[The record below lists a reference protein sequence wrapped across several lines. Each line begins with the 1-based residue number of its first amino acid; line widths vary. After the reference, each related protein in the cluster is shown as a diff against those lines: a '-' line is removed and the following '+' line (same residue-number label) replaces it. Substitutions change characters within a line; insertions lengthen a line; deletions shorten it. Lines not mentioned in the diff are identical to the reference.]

1 MKRILLTLF
10 VFSALLLTSC
20 AASPTGKSGAVP
32 PPHPGLETTGVS
44 AYTDGSGYYDVKGE
58 VRNNGDYN
66 MKNIKVIA
74 TFYQGSENVGTAT
87 YAVPDVLS
95 INAAVLFEISSCPA
109 KIQSA
114 SYHLNITA
122 DFAGSRP

>member
-1 MKRILLTLF
+1 MKRILPVIF
-10 VFSALLLTSC
+10 VFTAMLLSSC
-20 AASPTGKSGAVP
+20 TASPAGKSGAVP
-32 PPHPGLETTGVS
+32 SPHPGLETTGVS
-44 AYTDGSGYYDVKGE
+44 GYTDGSGYYDVKGE
-58 VRNNGDYN
+58 VRNDGDYT

-74 TFYQGSENVGTAT
+74 TFYEGSKNVGTAT

-95 INAAVLFEISSCPA
+95 INTAVPFEISSCPA

-122 DFAGSRP
+122 DFADSQP